1 MVESATVSAA
11 GTSGYRSLFGSLRDH
26 VRALALGHRLLFRQ
40 EIREIIAAN
49 RSAAKWLAVAAGLVF
64 LGAISLVVLLIAA
77 LALVPRE
84 WLGVAVLALAAG
96 VAVALLVAGVRA
108 RSVGA
113 FFGALLGGVLLVAI
127 GALAYFFLPQ
137 LVLAALLVMLLL
149 FSAGG
154 GVGYAGYAKLELRGP
169 ERSIR
174 SVKETITWVKA
185 SLLGRSET

>member
-11 GTSGYRSLFGSLRDH
+11 GTSGYRSLFGSLRVH
-26 VRALALGHRLLFRQ
+26 FRALAAGHRLLFRQ
-40 EIREIIAAN
+40 EIGEILAAN
-49 RSAAKWLAVAAGLVF
+49 RTAAKWLGIAAGLVF
-64 LGAISLVVLLIAA
+64 LGAISLVFFLIAL

-84 WLGVAVLALAAG
+84 WLGVAVLALATG
-96 VAVALLVAGVRA
+96 VAVALIVAGVRA
-108 RSVGA
+108 RNLGM
-113 FFGALLGGVLLVAI
+113 FFGALLGGVALVVI

-137 LVLAALLVMLLL
+137 LVLAALLVMLFL
-149 FSAGG
+149 FSAAG

>member
-1 MVESATVSAA
+1 MSAG
-11 GTSGYRSLFGSLRDH
+11 GTSGYRSLFGRVRD
-26 VRALALGHRLLFRQ
+26 RFQALAAGHRLLFQQ
-40 EIREIIAAN
+40 EIGEIIAAN
-49 RSAAKWLAVAAGLVF
+49 RTAAKWLAIAAGLVL
-64 LGAISLVVLLIAA
+64 LGAISLVVFLIAL
-77 LALVPRE
+77 LAVVPRE

-96 VAVALLVAGVRA
+96 VAVAVLVAGVRA
-108 RSVGA
+108 RSLGA
-113 FFGALLGGVLLVAI
+113 FFGALLGGVVLVAI

-137 LVLAALLVMLLL
+137 LVLASLLVMLFL
-149 FSAGG
+149 FGAAG